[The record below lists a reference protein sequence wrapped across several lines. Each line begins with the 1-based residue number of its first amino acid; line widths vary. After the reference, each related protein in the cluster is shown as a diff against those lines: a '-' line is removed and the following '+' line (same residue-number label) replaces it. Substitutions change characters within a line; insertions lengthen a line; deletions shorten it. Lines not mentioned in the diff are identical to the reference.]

1 MAWACGLE
9 LVVYKVGRLESVVT
23 WLKSEILGLGK
34 GLMVSWALFVG
45 LLCFLFSAEDQTWP
59 SVC

>member
-1 MAWACGLE
+1 MR
-9 LVVYKVGRLESVVT
+9 VGRLESVVT